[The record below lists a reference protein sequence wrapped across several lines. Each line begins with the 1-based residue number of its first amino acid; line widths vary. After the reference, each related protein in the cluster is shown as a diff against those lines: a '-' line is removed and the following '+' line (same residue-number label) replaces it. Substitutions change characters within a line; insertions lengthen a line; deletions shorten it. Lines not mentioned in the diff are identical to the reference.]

1 MSRKQAFIS
10 LKDHKENFLNN
21 PKCRLINPA
30 KSDLGFVSKTI
41 LDRINNSIRSKAN
54 VNQWR
59 NTQSVVEWFSNIKE
73 KSSCSFLVFDI
84 VDYYPSISES
94 LLIESLAYA
103 KQFTSISEDD
113 VQIIMHAR
121 KSLLFD
127 CEEPWVKKGDSP
139 MFDVAMGSY
148 DGAEICEL
156 VGLFILHRLNAAYS
170 NGNIGLY
177 RDDGLAVFKSTNAR
191 ALDKTRKDFAKC
203 FAELG
208 LKITAQSNLKVV
220 NYLDVTLDL
229 STGKYYPY
237 RKPDNNPL
245 YINVN
250 SNHPP
255 SIIKQLPKSI
265 STRISS
271 LSCNSEEFNKAST
284 IYNDALKS
292 SGYKEG
298 ISYTKSRGQ
307 NVGKGKNRP
316 RSIIWFNPPY
326 SADIET
332 NVAKTFLKLI
342 DKHFPKLHILHKVFN
357 RNNVKVSYSCTSNM
371 RNLIKQHNAKILNET
386 RKANSDGCNCRKR
399 NSCPLDGACLASGI
413 VYKATVTTNIGQP
426 KIYIGSTEHSFKT
439 RFNNHKISL
448 KYRKHSHS
456 TCLSKYIWELKD
468 KGTDHEIKWS
478 ILKRAKPYSGKPSR
492 CNLCL
497 AEKLC
502 ILTADKSVLLNKRS
516 ELITKCRHENK
527 FYAANQ
533 KPDRYDYPP

>member
-1 MSRKQAFIS
+1 M
-10 LKDHKENFLNN
+10 
-21 PKCRLINPA
+21 
-30 KSDLGFVSKTI
+30 
-41 LDRINNSIRSKAN
+41 
-54 VNQWR
+54 
-59 NTQSVVEWFSNIKE
+59 
-73 KSSCSFLVFDI
+73 FLVL
-84 VDYYPSISES
+84 SANTRT
-94 LLIESLAYA
+94 LLE
-103 KQFTSISEDD
+103 
-113 VQIIMHAR
+113 
-121 KSLLFD
+121 
-127 CEEPWVKKGDSP
+127 
-139 MFDVAMGSY
+139 
-148 DGAEICEL
+148 
-156 VGLFILHRLNAAYS
+156 
-170 NGNIGLY
+170 
-177 RDDGLAVFKSTNAR
+177 
-191 ALDKTRKDFAKC
+191 ALIFLRSC
-203 FAELG
+203 F
-208 LKITAQSNLKVV
+208 NL
-220 NYLDVTLDL
+220 
-229 STGKYYPY
+229 
-237 RKPDNNPL
+237 
-245 YINVN
+245 
-250 SNHPP
+250 
-255 SIIKQLPKSI
+255 
-265 STRISS
+265 
-271 LSCNSEEFNKAST
+271 
-284 IYNDALKS
+284 S

-307 NVGKGKNRP
+307 NVGKRKNRP

-342 DKHFPKLHILHKVFN
+342 DKHFPKSHILHKVFN

>member
-1 MSRKQAFIS
+1 MTVTRVSRTKRSSDCAVGTLEFEF
-10 LKDHKENFLNN
+10 KED
-21 PKCRLINPA
+21 
-30 KSDLGFVSKTI
+30 S
-41 LDRINNSIRSKAN
+41 
-54 VNQWR
+54 R
-59 NTQSVVEWFSNIKE
+59 NG
-73 KSSCSFLVFDI
+73 
-84 VDYYPSISES
+84 
-94 LLIESLAYA
+94 
-103 KQFTSISEDD
+103 
-113 VQIIMHAR
+113 R
-121 KSLLFD
+121 
-127 CEEPWVKKGDSP
+127 
-139 MFDVAMGSY
+139 
-148 DGAEICEL
+148 
-156 VGLFILHRLNAAYS
+156 
-170 NGNIGLY
+170 
-177 RDDGLAVFKSTNAR
+177 
-191 ALDKTRKDFAKC
+191 
-203 FAELG
+203 
-208 LKITAQSNLKVV
+208 AQSNLKVV

-271 LSCNSEEFNKAST
+271 LSCNSKEFNKAST

-298 ISYTKSRGQ
+298 ISYTISRGQ
-307 NVGKGKNRP
+307 NVDKRKNRP
-316 RSIIWFNPPY
+316 RNIIWFNPPY

-332 NVAKTFLKLI
+332 NVAKIFLKLI
-342 DKHFPKLHILHKVFN
+342 DKHFPKSHILHKVFN

-371 RNLIKQHNAKILNET
+371 RNLIKQHNVKILNET

-413 VYKATVTTNIGQP
+413 VYKATVTTNIGQS

-456 TCLSKYIWELKD
+456 TCLSKYMWELKD

>member
-1 MSRKQAFIS
+1 
-10 LKDHKENFLNN
+10 
-21 PKCRLINPA
+21 
-30 KSDLGFVSKTI
+30 
-41 LDRINNSIRSKAN
+41 
-54 VNQWR
+54 
-59 NTQSVVEWFSNIKE
+59 
-73 KSSCSFLVFDI
+73 
-84 VDYYPSISES
+84 
-94 LLIESLAYA
+94 
-103 KQFTSISEDD
+103 
-113 VQIIMHAR
+113 
-121 KSLLFD
+121 
-127 CEEPWVKKGDSP
+127 

-191 ALDKTRKDFAKC
+191 ALDKTRKVFSKC

-307 NVGKGKNRP
+307 NVGKRKNRP
-316 RSIIWFNPPY
+316 RNIIWFNPPY

-332 NVAKTFLKLI
+332 NVTKTFPKLI
-342 DKHFPKLHILHKVFN
+342 DKHFPKSHILHKVFN
-357 RNNVKVSYSCTSNM
+357 R
-371 RNLIKQHNAKILNET
+371 
-386 RKANSDGCNCRKR
+386 NCRKR
-399 NSCPLDGACLASGI
+399 NSCPLDGVCLASGI

-426 KIYIGSTEHSFKT
+426 EIYIGSTEHSFKT

-516 ELITKCRHENK
+516 ELITKYRHENK